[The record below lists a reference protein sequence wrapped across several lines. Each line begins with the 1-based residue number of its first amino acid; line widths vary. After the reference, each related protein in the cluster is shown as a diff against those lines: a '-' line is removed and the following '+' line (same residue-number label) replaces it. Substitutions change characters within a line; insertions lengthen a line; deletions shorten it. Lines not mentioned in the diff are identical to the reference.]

1 MALQKAQSTTGA
13 STKNSKK
20 ETFESSESVKEV
32 ALKVKEIAEAIL
44 KEKERREDEEL
55 KWD

>member
-1 MALQKAQSTTGA
+1 LALQKAQSTTGA